1 MTGISLVSQA
11 IRGRQFVSWI
21 SSVVGL
27 VAVAVVTGG
36 LATGGSSSRLALAG
50 CLLLVTLGIWALRP
64 GALLYLLVVWTVL
77 LGGLRRFV
85 SYEVGFSASSD
96 PLLLIAPF
104 AVILV
109 AGAALWSGAAH
120 PRTKLS
126 QGVLVLTALIGLS
139 ALNPLQGSPT
149 AGIASLIFFVPV
161 AAFWAGRRID
171 DATLRRVLTLVALLV
186 IPAALYGLAQL
197 AYGFPPWD
205 SEWINIQGYAA
216 LNVGGVFRQF
226 SSFSSASE
234 YAAFLAIG
242 VVLWAWLRP
251 GGAPRVLGFFILPP
265 LVISLFYESARGI
278 IFAIAATVGLLLAA
292 RRGVRLP
299 VAAIFAAGMLM
310 LLPLVVSH
318 FAPATDP
325 HANGVGAL
333 VSHQVS
339 GLSDPTGSRSTLP
352 GHVQLVLAGL
362 YSAFTNPV
370 GGGLSKVTIAGSK
383 FGGQGGSTEAD
394 PSNVAIAL
402 GLPGLLVYLL
412 IVWQGFSGAYRLAVV
427 RRTALSFAAL
437 GLLSV
442 TFVQWL
448 NGGQYAV
455 AYLPWLVLGWV
466 DRNASESTVGQADS
480 EPRNADAVPL

>member
-1 MTGISLVSQA
+1 MTDSTPFISGIRRRELTK
-11 IRGRQFVSWI
+11 WI

-27 VAVAVVTGG
+27 AGVAVVTGR
-36 LATGGSSSRLALAG
+36 LASGGTSFRLALAG
-50 CLLLVTLGIWALRP
+50 CLLLITLGIWALRP
-64 GALLYLLVVWTVL
+64 TALLYLLVAWTVV
-77 LGGLRRFV
+77 LGGLRRVV
-85 SYEVGFSASSD
+85 SYGVGFSAGSD

-109 AGAALWSGAAH
+109 AGAALRAGAAH

-126 QGVLVLTALIGLS
+126 QGVVVLTVLIGLS

-149 AGIASLIFFVPV
+149 AGVASLIFFVPV

-171 DATLRRVLTLVALLV
+171 DATLRRVLTFVALLV
-186 IPAALYGLAQL
+186 IPAALYGLGQL
-197 AYGFPPWD
+197 VYGFPPWD
-205 SEWINIQGYAA
+205 TEWINVQGYAA
-216 LNVGGVFRQF
+216 LNVGGVIRQF

-251 GGAPRVLGFFILPP
+251 AGAPRMLAFIVLP
-265 LVISLFYESARGI
+265 LLIISLFYESARGI
-278 IFAIAATVGLLLAA
+278 IFAIVATVGLLLAA
-292 RRGVRLP
+292 GRRVRLP
-299 VAAIFAAGMLM
+299 VAALFAAGMLM
-310 LLPLVVSH
+310 LLPLVVSR
-318 FAPATDP
+318 FAPVTDP
-325 HANGVGAL
+325 RAKGVGAL

-352 GHVQLVLAGL
+352 GHVQLVLTGL
-362 YSAFTNPV
+362 SSAFTNPV
-370 GGGLSKVTIAGSK
+370 GLGLSTVTIAGSK

-412 IVWQGFSGAYRLAVV
+412 IVWQGLSGAYRLAVM
-427 RRTALSFAAL
+427 RRNALAFAAL

-442 TFVQWL
+442 TFAQWL
-448 NGGQYAV
+448 NGGQYAI

-466 DRNASESTVGQADS
+466 DRNALELERDPAESVTN
-480 EPRNADAVPL
+480 E